1 MFGVGSWATPDFIK
15 LTGEASE
22 GIYAAVPYAST
33 MTTPKNKAFVTAY
46 TGRYNEAPGKYSAA
60 GYNAINI
67 LAEAITRAGS
77 TDPEKLRDALGKT
90 DYEGPNGHFQ
100 FDSKGQASGFSVVL
114 VQLLKGVP
122 TVAAT
127 STIER

>member
-1 MFGVGSWATPDFIK
+1 
-15 LTGEASE
+15 
-22 GIYAAVPYAST
+22 

-46 TGRYNEAPGKYSAA
+46 TDRYHEAPGKYSAA
-60 GYNAINI
+60 GYNAISI
-67 LAEAITRAGS
+67 LAEAINRAGS
-77 TDPEKLRDALGKT
+77 TDSEKLRDALAKT

-114 VQLLKGVP
+114 VQILKGVP
-122 TVAAT
+122 AVAAS

>member
-1 MFGVGSWATPDFIK
+1 MIRRPPRSTQSRSSA
-15 LTGEASE
+15 ASDV
-22 GIYAAVPYAST
+22 YKRQVPYAST
-33 MTTPKNKAFVTAY
+33 RTTPKNKAFGTAY
-46 TGRYNEAPGKYSAA
+46 TDRYHESPGKYSAA

-67 LAEAITRAGS
+67 LAEAITRAGT

-114 VQLLKGVP
+114 VELLKGIP

-127 STIER
+127 STIEP